1 MVSIITPTYNSK
13 DYIAQT
19 IQSVL
24 NQTYSNWEMIIV
36 DDCSTDNT
44 CEIITSFLKIDP
56 RISLTKLNINSGAG
70 IARNTAI
77 KLAKGEY
84 ISFLD
89 ADDLWKPHKLETQ
102 LEFLKTKNLTFT
114 YSSYE
119 QIDDN
124 GNFLNIKIEAL
135 PNLSYNKLKLSNYVG
150 NLTGIYNAKL
160 LGKIYMPDMR
170 KRQDWVHW
178 IQVLS
183 KSGPTKGIS
192 ESLT

>member
-1 MVSIITPTYNSK
+1 MKSNNN
-13 DYIAQT
+13 DFA
-19 IQSVL
+19 IQSNIL
-24 NQTYSNWEMIIV
+24 TTGSRQ
-36 DDCSTDNT
+36 
-44 CEIITSFLKIDP
+44 
-56 RISLTKLNINSGAG
+56 LTKLNINSGAG

-192 ESLT
+192 ESLAYYRVRQNSISSNKLNLDP